1 MIQYAKSPLSLR
13 QTIESVLLAY
23 PVIFRV
29 TFLLVIVSA
38 VGHLIVPEFF
48 ILNTAF
54 GAVATLAFILYTWF
68 FFTAILSI
76 GHVALQGGHMK
87 FKAAFR
93 IARQHYL
100 WVLASNI
107 LFFAIGL
114 FLLLIE
120 YALDLLFDIFQQH
133 PAFAVL
139 SVIIDVYLFVI
150 LYFAIPLIILDHA
163 RVIEAFEQSVRLVK
177 HNWWRTFIVLAFVGC
192 VMLGF
197 EALGIL
203 FSGKARILLFTVG
216 HFLLEVI
223 CYPLIVSATLIL
235 LHDLKL
241 RFQAKENISA
251 STPMKKHSHSHS

>member
-1 MIQYAKSPLSLR
+1 MIHYAKSPLSLV
-13 QTIESVLLAY
+13 QTVKSVLLAY
-23 PVIFRV
+23 PVIFRA
-29 TFLLVIVSA
+29 TFLLVILSA

-48 ILNTAF
+48 ILNVSF
-54 GAVATLAFILYTWF
+54 GAVALLAFVLFTWF

-107 LFFAIGL
+107 LFFAIGI

-133 PAFAVL
+133 PTFAVL
-139 SVIIDVYLFVI
+139 SVIIDVYIFVI

-163 RVIEAFEQSVRLVK
+163 RVLEAFEQSVRLVK
-177 HNWWRTFIVLAFVGC
+177 NNWWRTFIVLAIVGG
-192 VMLGF
+192 VILGF
-197 EALGIL
+197 EALGVL
-203 FSGKARILLFTVG
+203 FSGKARVLLFTLG

-235 LHDLKL
+235 LNDLKL
-241 RFQAKENISA
+241 RFKTKEVKSA
-251 STPMKKHSHSHS
+251 SASIKKHSHSH